1 LLWLRGR
8 LLLCA
13 HDWRRGRTAT
23 IAVKS
28 GVPVNLAS
36 WKEDRFI
43 GLGLIGASSDQLRE
57 GDLTAVPRQRLHAG
71 IAPLVYLKG
80 KVKCA
85 WACQRDVEIRG
96 HQDICCVRRKLVI
109 DLHSTCACSQHQSVF
124 ADADAQ
130 PAAGADAHLAS
141 AIQLERCRGNPCRE
155 L

>member
-1 LLWLRGR
+1 MLRRRGRSGISAGNRHMLGRFRLGILFFFLLWLRGR

-85 WACQRDVEIRG
+85 W
-96 HQDICCVRRKLVI
+96 
-109 DLHSTCACSQHQSVF
+109 
-124 ADADAQ
+124 
-130 PAAGADAHLAS
+130 
-141 AIQLERCRGNPCRE
+141 
-155 L
+155 